1 MLGIFKMAM
10 PSNEMLLRFRVIP
23 SRYKIHGK
31 KLRLKRGVYVQYA
44 VYLNEN
50 DYTVNE
56 SINQ

>member
-1 MLGIFKMAM
+1 VHAGNIQDGDALQWDVAEVQGDTITLQ
-10 PSNEMLLRFRVIP
+10 NTWE
-23 SRYKIHGK
+23 KIA
-31 KLRLKRGVYVQYA
+31 RGVYVQYA